1 MWGTKMRTRF
11 YLAAAAATLA
21 VAAPAA
27 AQQATVTAT
36 GNPVA
41 KGVVVLPL
49 TLAKNSDLDFG
60 TVVASPTVAG
70 TVAIS
75 ADDGSR
81 AVTGGVVGV
90 LSATGGRAV
99 FTGAGS
105 ANQQVVLTL
114 QAPAVLANG
123 SNTITV
129 NSMTFDSAA
138 ASTVVAGN
146 QTTTRTI
153 DGSGSFTVGVGG
165 NFAIAANQAN
175 GVYSAPF
182 IVTAQYQ

>member
-1 MWGTKMRTRF
+1 
-11 YLAAAAATLA
+11 
-21 VAAPAA
+21 
-27 AQQATVTAT
+27 AT

-60 TVVASPTVAG
+60 TVVASTTVAG

-90 LSATGGRAV
+90 LSAPGGRAL
-99 FTGAGS
+99 FTGAGT
-105 ANQQVVLTL
+105 ATQQVVLTL
-114 QAPAVLANG
+114 QAPAVLTSG

-129 NSMTFDSAA
+129 NSMTFD
-138 ASTVVAGN
+138 T
-146 QTTTRTI
+146 
-153 DGSGSFTVGVGG
+153 
-165 NFAIAANQAN
+165 
-175 GVYSAPF
+175 AP
-182 IVTAQYQ
+182 AR

>member
-1 MWGTKMRTRF
+1 MRNIKL
-11 YLAAAAATLA
+11 LAA
-21 VAAPAA
+21 VAATFAMATPAM
-27 AQQATVTAT
+27 AQQVTAT

-60 TVVASPTVAG
+60 TVVASTTVAG

-90 LSATGGRAV
+90 LSAPGGRAL
-99 FTGAGS
+99 FTGAGT
-105 ANQQVVLTL
+105 ATQQVVLTL
-114 QAPAVLANG
+114 QAPAVLTSG

-129 NSMTFDSAA
+129 NSMTFDTAA
-138 ASTVVAGN
+138 ASTVVSGN

-153 DGSGSFTVGVGG
+153 DASGAFTVGVGG
-165 NFAIAANQAN
+165 VFAIKANQAN

-182 IVTAQYQ
+182 TVTAQYN

>member
-1 MWGTKMRTRF
+1 MR
-11 YLAAAAATLA
+11 YSMLLAA
-21 VAAPAA
+21 VAATFVAASPAA
-27 AQQATVTAT
+27 AQVVAT

-49 TLAKNSDLDFG
+49 TLQKNADLDFG
-60 TVVASPTVAG
+60 TVVASPSVAG

-90 LSATGGRAV
+90 LS
-99 FTGAGS
+99 
-105 ANQQVVLTL
+105 L
-114 QAPAVLANG
+114 QAPAVLASG

-129 NSMTFDSAA
+129 QSMTFDTAA

-146 QTTTRTI
+146 QTTSRLI
-153 DGSGSFTVGVGG
+153 DGSGAFQVGVGG
-165 NFAIAANQAN
+165 VFQIKAGQAN

-182 IVTAQYQ
+182 IVTADYQ

>member
-1 MWGTKMRTRF
+1 MR
-11 YLAAAAATLA
+11 YMNLLAALAATF
-21 VAAPAA
+21 VAATPAA
-27 AQQATVTAT
+27 AQVVAT

-49 TLAKNSDLDFG
+49 TLQKNSDLDFG

-81 AVTGGVVGV
+81 GVTGGVTGV
-90 LSATGGRAV
+90 LSAPGGRAV
-99 FTGAGS
+99 FTGAGT
-105 ANQQVVLTL
+105 ANQTVVLTL
-114 QAPAVLANG
+114 QAPAVLTSG
-123 SNTITV
+123 SNTINV
-129 NSMTFDSAA
+129 QSMTFDTAA

-146 QTTTRTI
+146 QTTTRLV
-153 DGSGSFTVGVGG
+153 DGSGAFTVGVGG
-165 NFAIAANQAN
+165 VFQIKAAQAN

-182 IVTAQYQ
+182 TVTADYQ